1 MTSPRLSPS
10 IILYGGP
17 HSPFVRKVLVT
28 AVESG
33 VIQDMKLMRVN
44 PPLTM
49 ATPNPAFMRI
59 NPLGKVPTLVLPDGR
74 TLFDSDVICDYLDA
88 TFGGGRLYP
97 PEGPARWRALRWNA
111 LGDGAM
117 DALILWRFERNK
129 APEIQWANVLSSFE
143 AKLQSILTAIESEMA
158 EISAAPL
165 GIGHISMACFLG
177 YLDHRFADLD
187 WRASFKATADWF
199 LELNQR
205 ESLKLSRHG
214 DAPAAG
220 SDPPML
226 GWE

>member
-1 MTSPRLSPS
+1 MANPHPSPS
-10 IILYGGP
+10 MILYGGP

-28 AVESG
+28 AVETGS
-33 VIQDMKLMRVN
+33 IEDMKLMRVT

-74 TLFDSDVICDYLDA
+74 TLFDSDVICEYLDT
-88 TFGGGRLYP
+88 TFGGGKFYP
-97 PEGPARWRALRWNA
+97 PAGPGRWRALRWNA
-111 LGDGAM
+111 LGAGAM

-129 APEIQWANVLSSFE
+129 APEIQWSNVLSSFE
-143 AKLQSILTAIESEMA
+143 AKLQSILAAIESEMA

-177 YLDHRFADLD
+177 YLDLRFADLD
-187 WRASFKATADWF
+187 WRSSFKATADWF
-199 LELNQR
+199 LEFNQR

-214 DAPAAG
+214 EAPPIE
-220 SDPPML
+220 SDPPAL
-226 GWE
+226 RW